1 MRICVC
7 EIEKRWPKEATA
19 FMALM
24 VELDKRGIVD
34 STMSSEHG
42 RMEKFWGPKR

>member
-7 EIEKRWPKEATA
+7 EIEKRWPKDQNLV
-19 FMALM
+19 MAVL

-34 STMSSEHG
+34 SMMSTEHG
-42 RMEKFWGPKR
+42 CMEKFWGPKR